1 MTKRILNNNEKI
13 YISNEMNIISSSLME
28 IDDIDSLRKWWSN
41 SLEHIINVQ
50 NRVSMTDTESSNE
63 FVIISKK
70 NDEETSMTKT
80 ETKIASSVKPIKG
93 TNIKTCP
100 ACHIYVEMNNHECRK
115 VCYNCFDGGAS
126 S

>member
-1 MTKRILNNNEKI
+1 
-13 YISNEMNIISSSLME
+13 ME

-80 ETKIASSVKPIKG
+80 EAKIASSVKSIKG

-100 ACHIYVEMNNHECRK
+100 VYHIYVKTNNHAESSATTVRVVVLQVKMVRGCRGK
-115 VCYNCFDGGAS
+115 KH
-126 S
+126 

>member
-1 MTKRILNNNEKI
+1 MTKRILNDNEKI
-13 YISNEMNIISSSLME
+13 YISNEMNIISSSLMK

-80 ETKIASSVKPIKG
+80 ETKIAS
-93 TNIKTCP
+93 
-100 ACHIYVEMNNHECRK
+100 
-115 VCYNCFDGGAS
+115 
-126 S
+126 